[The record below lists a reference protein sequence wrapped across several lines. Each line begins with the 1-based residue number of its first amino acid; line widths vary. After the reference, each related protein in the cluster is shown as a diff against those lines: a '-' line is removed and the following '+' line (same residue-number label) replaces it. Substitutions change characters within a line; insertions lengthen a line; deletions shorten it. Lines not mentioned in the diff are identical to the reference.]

1 MEIDTI
7 VKLANDDQILPGIND
22 LVNILYNERIN
33 DYMNS
38 ECKTADDRRVMF
50 MFLIMYFY
58 SYLSIPGE
66 LTSVVDVKE
75 MLKIFLSDLIKNS
88 DKRKKCLEMYDGFED
103 TIKTIGFSANKMY
116 NDKKNKI
123 ENQS

>member
-7 VKLANDDQILPGIND
+7 VKLVNDDQILPGVND

-66 LTSVVDVKE
+66 LKSVVDVKE
-75 MLKIFLSDLIKNS
+75 MLKIFLSDLIKNG
-88 DKRKKCLEMYDGFED
+88 DKRKKCLEMYEGLED
-103 TIKTIGFSANKMY
+103 TIKTIGFSASKMY
-116 NDKKNKI
+116 NEKLKI
-123 ENQS
+123 DN